1 MVKTLLKKFF
11 EAFIA
16 VIPIVFIVSILYFV
30 QFFTNHFDGDFL
42 NAKIYIVFLLSSL
55 ALMIGMG
62 LFSLGADNALGETG
76 KYLGASFAKQ
86 KSLILVIVLMV
97 LLGTLIAIAEPDVSV
112 LTSYVPS
119 SVINPIIFK
128 VCVGLG
134 CGVFFVL
141 GFVRIMYQKPL
152 KMWYM
157 FFYLIV
163 FGIAALFGDKD
174 GPIIDL
180 SFDSGAVVT
189 GPITVPFF
197 IAFGVGIA
205 GVHGGKDSSSDSFGI
220 TAMCSLG
227 PVVSVMLLGLLLKPS
242 IKAPT
247 FVSDVSSNAL
257 FSALFDS
264 FVSVSIAFFPII
276 LFFMIYQ
283 TIAIKL
289 PKNELL
295 KILVGY
301 LFAYVGLII
310 FLTAANYGFISVSN
324 NIGVGL
330 GKNPSDVPILFILA
344 VLFGLAIVMAE
355 PGVQILSTQVEEISS
370 GVISKK
376 KMLVALAV
384 GVSLAIL
391 LSIVRV
397 IYSINLLY
405 LVIPLYLFIFLL
417 SWIIPDIYTAIAF
430 DAGQVA
436 SGLMA
441 SSFVLPFVLGVSSQ
455 IDNDSSGFGVIG
467 MIAVMP
473 VVMVEFMGLY
483 AVIRTKII
491 YKKVRK
497 NILSPDDLQV
507 IHFNMGVE
515 DEK

>member
-1 MVKTLLKKFF
+1 MIKTLFKKFLG
-11 EAFIA
+11 AFIA
-16 VIPIVFIVSILYFV
+16 VIPIVLIVTGLFFI
-30 QFFTNHFDGDFL
+30 QFFTNYFGENFL
-42 NAKIYIVFLLSSL
+42 NTEIYIVFLLSSL
-55 ALMIGMG
+55 ALMVGMG
-62 LFSLGADNALGETG
+62 LFSIGADNALGETG

-86 KSLILVIVLMV
+86 KSLLLVIVLMV

-112 LTSYVPS
+112 LTSYVPNS
-119 SVINPIIFK
+119 SINPIIFK
-128 VCVGLG
+128 ICVGVG

-141 GFVRIMYQKPL
+141 GFIRIMFQKPL

-205 GVHGGKDSSSDSFGI
+205 GVHGGKDSTSDSFGV

-227 PVVSVMLLGLLLKPS
+227 PVVSVMLLGLFLKPVINS
-242 IKAPT
+242 PH
-247 FVSDVSSNAL
+247 FVSDISLKAL
-257 FSALFDS
+257 LDTLFDS

-276 LFFMIYQ
+276 IFFMIYQ
-283 TIAIKL
+283 TIMIKL

-301 LFAYVGLII
+301 IFAYVGLII
-310 FLTAANYGFISVSN
+310 FLTGANFGFISVSN

-330 GKNPSDVPILFILA
+330 GKNSQDIPIICVLS

-355 PGVQILSTQVEEISS
+355 PGVQILSTQVEEISN

-376 KMLVALAV
+376 KMLIALAI

-391 LSIVRV
+391 ISIIRV

-405 LVIPLYLFIFLL
+405 LVIPLYSFIFLL

-441 SSFVLPFVLGVSSQ
+441 SSFVLPFVLGVASQ

-473 VVMVEFMGLY
+473 VVVVEFMGLY
-483 AVIRTKII
+483 AVIRTAII
-491 YKKVRK
+491 YSKARK
-497 NILSPDDLQV
+497 NILSSDDLQV
-507 IHFNMGVE
+507 IHFNMEV
-515 DEK
+515 DNEK

>member
-1 MVKTLLKKFF
+1 MIKSLLRKFLD
-11 EAFIA
+11 AFIA
-16 VIPIVFIVSILYFV
+16 VAPIVLIVSVLYFV
-30 QFFTNHFDGDFL
+30 QLFTHHFGDEFL
-42 NAKIYIVFLLSSL
+42 TTDIFIVFLLSSL
-55 ALMIGMG
+55 GLMLGMG
-62 LFSLGADNALGETG
+62 LFSLGADSALGETG

-86 KSLILVIVLMV
+86 KNIILVFVLML

-112 LTSYVPS
+112 LATYIPETA
-119 SVINPIIFK
+119 INPFIFK
-128 VCVGLG
+128 LCVGIG
-134 CGVFFVL
+134 CGVFFIL
-141 GFVRIMYQKPL
+141 GFVRIVFQKPL

-174 GPIIDL
+174 GAIIDL

-205 GVHGGKDSSSDSFGI
+205 GVRSSKDSSSDSFGI
-220 TAMCSLG
+220 TAMCSMG

-242 IKAPT
+242 ITAPT
-247 FVSDVSSNAL
+247 FSSDISINAL
-257 FSALFDS
+257 LGALINS
-264 FVSVSIAFFPII
+264 LSSVSIAFFPII
-276 LFFMIYQ
+276 VFFMVYQ

-301 LFAYVGLII
+301 VFAYVGLVI

-324 NIGVGL
+324 NLGVGL
-330 GKNPSDVPILFILA
+330 GKNSNDIPILLLLA

-355 PGVQILSTQVEEISS
+355 PGVQILSTQVEDISN

-376 KMLVALAV
+376 KMLVVLAI
-384 GVSLAIL
+384 GVSSAIV

-405 LVIPLYLFIFLL
+405 LIIPLYLFIFLL

-441 SSFVLPFVLGVSSQ
+441 SSFVLPFVLGVASQ
-455 IDNDSSGFGVIG
+455 IENDSSGFGVIG

-483 AVIRTKII
+483 AVIRTNLL
-491 YKKVRK
+491 YKKARK
-497 NILSPDDLQV
+497 RILSEDDLQV
-507 IHFNMGVE
+507 IHFDMEVE
-515 DEK
+515 NEK